1 MKKIGM
7 ILIVYV
13 LIVACSSSSSDVV
26 LGDSMLNSEWSIPLS
41 EVLDGGPGR
50 DGIPALANPQFI
62 AASEVSILKDEDLVV
77 LFKNGD
83 DVRAYPHI
91 ILDWHEIINDN
102 IGDISVAIT
111 FCPLT
116 GTGIGWGRT
125 INGSETTFG
134 VSGLLYN
141 TNLIPFDRQTNSNW
155 AQILNE
161 SVNGELIGS
170 RVELYQLLET
180 SWATAKNMYP
190 DIKVV
195 GTDTGFSR
203 TYGTSP
209 YGDYNTNNDRF
220 FFPVAKDNRLPLK
233 EKVMA
238 ILDDEDAKVY
248 RFDDFSNENII
259 KDTFKGKEYMVVG
272 NNDFMFSYL
281 LSNDLSALNFTYVYG
296 ANVAE
301 PSILLEDNEGNKW
314 NVFGEAISGPRQGQK
329 IGASNAMMG
338 QWFSIPAFYQ
348 TSVYS
353 N

>member
-1 MKKIGM
+1 M

>member
-1 MKKIGM
+1 MKKIGI
-7 ILIVYV
+7 ILIVCV

-26 LGDSMLNSEWSIPLS
+26 LEDSTINSEWSIPIS

-50 DGIPALANPQFI
+50 DGIPALVNPQFI
-62 AASEVSILKDEDLVV
+62 TASEVNILEDEDLVV

-102 IGDISVAIT
+102 IDDISVAIT

-125 INGSETTFG
+125 INGTETTFG

-180 SWATAKNMYP
+180 NWATAKKMYP

-195 GTDTGFSR
+195 SADTGFSR

-209 YGDYNTNNDRF
+209 YGDYNTNNERF

-233 EKVMA
+233 EKVMT
-238 ILDDEDAKVY
+238 ILEDEDAKVY
-248 RFDDFSNENII
+248 RFTDFSNENII
-259 KDTFKGKEYMVVG
+259 KDNFMGKEYMVVG
-272 NNDFMFSYL
+272 NKDFMFSYL
-281 LSNDLSALNFTYVYG
+281 INGDLNTLEFTYVFG
-296 ANVAE
+296 ANAAE

-314 NVFGEAISGPRQGQK
+314 DVFGEAISGPRQGQK
-329 IGASNAMMG
+329 ISASNAMMA
-338 QWFSIPAFYQ
+338 QWFSIPAFYE